1 MSVDHPIPEHEK
13 VQIDLEDG
21 KRLLLLD
28 MDETLI
34 HAATTVDIEIN

>member
-1 MSVDHPIPEHEK
+1 MSDVSH
-13 VQIDLEDG
+13 LEPVHIQLQPG